1 MEMVSFSGA
10 YAFASGVEANETEFE
25 YIKEEQK
32 LFRYLSQ
39 AGAYSDER
47 IAIAAASRILLS
59 QGKPLTNKGLIDSL
73 LLMLTCC
80 DDVVTGDILRHAL
93 EIVVE
98 FTEDDI

>member
-1 MEMVSFSGA
+1 MVSFSGA
-10 YAFASGVEANETEFE
+10 YAFPLTAEANETEFE
-25 YIKEEQK
+25 YIREDRR

-39 AGAYSDER
+39 AGAKFSDER
-47 IAIAAASRILLS
+47 LAIDAAARILLS

-73 LLMLTCC
+73 LLMLSCC

>member
-1 MEMVSFSGA
+1 M
-10 YAFASGVEANETEFE
+10 
-25 YIKEEQK
+25 KEEQK